1 MDERSFGG
9 KIPTYLGVYNALYSD
24 ITGGVYSE
32 NEHLP
37 GEAVLA
43 EKYGVSRNTL
53 RQAMAILC
61 EDGLIARSQGK
72 GTIVLAPRDLP
83 VNPRPENPMLSL
95 ARLPVD
101 NIRLQYNYGP
111 PTDIARNKL
120 SLERSDIV
128 LACDACYCSG
138 GKVVGYSF
146 HQIPTRFFG
155 ELGLD
160 LSAANAVEELV
171 TRRIF
176 THAERWSMTIK
187 LVFANEMERD
197 FLEVEEGRPL
207 ILLETLLHQS
217 SGEAFARC
225 KFYCLPEHYHLQ
237 FQI

>member
-1 MDERSFGG
+1 MEERLVSG
-9 KIPTYLGVYNALYSD
+9 KIPTYLGVYNGLYSD

-37 GEAVLA
+37 GEAILA
-43 EKYGVSRNTL
+43 ERYGVSRNTL

-72 GTIVLAPRDLP
+72 GTLVLPRKELP
-83 VNPRPENPMLSL
+83 VDARPDNPMLSL
-95 ARLPVD
+95 SKMPVD
-101 NIRLQYNYGP
+101 GVKLQYNYGP

-120 SLERSDIV
+120 CLERSDIV
-128 LACDACYCSG
+128 LACDVVYRSG
-138 GKVVGYSF
+138 GAVIGYSF
-146 HQIPTRFFG
+146 HQIPTRVFG
-155 ELGLD
+155 TLGLD
-160 LSAANAVEELV
+160 LSAPDAIEELV

-176 THAERWSMTIK
+176 TCAANWSMSIK
-187 LVFANEMERD
+187 LVFANEMERE
-197 FLEVEEGRPL
+197 FLDVEEGRPL

-217 SGEAFARC
+217 PETPFARC